1 MGKIISII
9 GGTVAVVIGLVL
21 ALFAWREAFIL
32 GIEFLIMLV
41 LILGGLIAVIAGIS
55 EIKDSLVVKKED
67 EVKEEVK
74 EEDKKE

>member
-55 EIKDSLVVKKED
+55 EIKDSLVVKKEE

>member
-41 LILGGLIAVIAGIS
+41 LILGGLVAVIAGIS

-74 EEDKKE
+74 EEDKKK

>member
-67 EVKEEVK
+67 EVKEKVK